1 MSEYRLIMGGVIA
14 LCALAVGCSVWPELD
29 RIASTVFTAV
39 LVAAG
44 LALLGG
50 VVWFLHAVFTDLPD
64 DPTDSTHQDTD
75 FPSRPGVRR

>member
-29 RIASTVFTAV
+29 RILTTVFTAL

-44 LALLGG
+44 LALVGA

-64 DPTDSTHQDTD
+64 DDPADQHTE
-75 FPSRPGVRR
+75 FPSWPEVRR